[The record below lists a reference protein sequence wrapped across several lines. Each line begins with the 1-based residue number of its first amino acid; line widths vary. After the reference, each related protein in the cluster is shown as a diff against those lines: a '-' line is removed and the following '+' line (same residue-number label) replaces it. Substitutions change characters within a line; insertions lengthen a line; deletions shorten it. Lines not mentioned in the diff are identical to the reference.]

1 MLLFGLG
8 CAGLGFSQT
17 VPTTNQLIY
26 AYPQAMNGLG
36 IFGLRN
42 RIEVFDSTGN
52 ISQQL
57 INAVGSDAN
66 FVNVRPAGL
75 ERPLNVGIASQLSAL
90 PIASPASGV
99 IFKEDPATGAMLP
112 SSDSLGPI
120 LTERAETIGKKRFFM
135 GFTRQQFRFDRI
147 EGQSLGAVQ
156 NLYSG
161 GDPTNVTQNGRLQTT
176 APMVFGTQVDL
187 RLDQN
192 VAFFTYGLTNR
203 LDVSAGLTWVN
214 STMSVIGYNARQVNS
229 GNPGDGGTCWCA
241 ATLDIRASQNDPGGL
256 GVAGLRRDVFG
267 SARRTSTGIGDTI
280 IRVKGTAIER
290 KHYALGLGADLRLP
304 TGDEFN
310 YHGSGAVGFKPFA
323 ALSLHSGNLG
333 PVRISPH
340 FNIGYTVNGNSILAG
355 DPVTGTKERIPNQFN
370 WSMGAAIAASRR
382 VTFVADL
389 MGMRLLDSYRL
400 VNASIGGRGTSV
412 GEASGLTLAPNK
424 QSFDMTN
431 GSFGV
436 KLKLAGNLVLTA
448 NMLVALDDSGLRDKY
463 VPLFGIAH
471 SF

>member
-1 MLLFGLG
+1 MCVAG
-8 CAGLGFSQT
+8 CVSLGFGQN
-17 VPTTNQLIY
+17 VPNSNQLIY
-26 AYPQAMNGLG
+26 TYPQALSGLG

-57 INAVGSDAN
+57 VTAVGSESN
-66 FVNVRPAGL
+66 FVNLRPAGF

-99 IFKEDPATGAMLP
+99 IFREDPATGAMLP
-112 SSDSLGPI
+112 SADSLGPI

-147 EGQSLGAVQ
+147 EGQPLGAVQ
-156 NLYSG
+156 NLYEG

-176 APMVFGTQVDL
+176 SPMIYGTQVDL

-203 LDVSAGLTWVN
+203 LDVSAALTWVN
-214 STMSVIGYNARQVNS
+214 STMSVIGFNARQVNS

-241 ATLDIRASQNDPGGL
+241 ATLDVRASQNDPGGL
-256 GVAGLRRDVFG
+256 GIAGLRRDVFG
-267 SARRTSTGIGDTI
+267 QARSTSTGIGDTI
-280 IRVKGTAIER
+280 VRVKGTAIEKR
-290 KHYALGLGADLRLP
+290 LWALGLGADLRLP
-304 TGDEFN
+304 TGDELN

-333 PVRISPH
+333 GVRISPH
-340 FNIGYTVNGNSILAG
+340 FNIGYTFNGKSVLAG
-355 DPVTGTKERIPNQFN
+355 DPLAGTKERIPNQFN

-382 VTFVADL
+382 VTFVADIL
-389 MGMRLLDSYRL
+389 GTRLLDAYRL
-400 VNASIGGRGTSV
+400 VNSSVGGRGSSA
-412 GEASGLTLAPNK
+412 GAASGLTLAQGK
-424 QSFDMTN
+424 QSFDMIN

-448 NMLVALDDSGLRDKY
+448 NMLTALDDSGLRDKY